1 MKSVLFVSH
10 GSRISETKTEVEKLV
25 NVLKNK
31 SHIPIFEYAFLEIES
46 PSIPQGIDLCVQK
59 GATQIVILLNFFN
72 TGRHVGLDIPK
83 IVTEAQKKYPFL
95 KFKITQPLGQHP
107 GMVDLFLEMI
117 RNEKFL

>member
-1 MKSVLFVSH
+1 MKAVLLVSH
-10 GSRISETKTEVEKLV
+10 GSRIRETKTEVERLV

-31 SHIPIFEYAFLEIES
+31 SPIPIFEYAFLEIES
-46 PSIPQGIDLCVQK
+46 PSIPEGIDICVQK

-95 KFKITQPLGQHP
+95 KFRITEPLGQHR
-107 GMVDLFLEMI
+107 GMVDIFLEML
-117 RNEKFL
+117 K